1 MSEQDVTSGAY
12 GIVFGAASP
21 FGREIALTF
30 ARAGLDVVLTT
41 AGPDPEEALA
51 VRGAARAVTATGVTA
66 RELMLDLAIGAN
78 VQVAVRQLAR
88 DLGPP
93 SVCAVAAD
101 APFPRPADRTGDADW
116 ARVLGLNLSAVFF
129 AFRAVAREM
138 ARREPADGRRGTLIA
153 VSGGRRDG
161 GAAYTAATAAVP
173 HLSQALAEEWLEQG
187 ITVYCIVPKWD
198 GPEPRADQIAEA
210 GRLAE
215 ELLLRR
221 SLAESGSV
229 YRLE

>member
-1 MSEQDVTSGAY
+1 MSEQVAASSGY

-21 FGREIALTF
+21 FGREIALSF
-30 ARAGLDVVLTT
+30 GRAGLDVVLTT

-51 VRGAARAVTATGVTA
+51 VRGPARAVTALGVVA

-93 SVCAVAAD
+93 SVCAVATD
-101 APFPRPADRTGDADW
+101 APFPRPAERTGDADW
-116 ARVLGLNLSAVFF
+116 ARVIGVNLSAVFF

-138 ARREPADGRRGTLIA
+138 ARKEPADGRRGTLIV
-153 VSGGRRDG
+153 VSGGRKDG

-173 HLSQALAEEWLEQG
+173 NLAQALAEEWQEQG
-187 ITVYCIVPKWD
+187 IAVYCIVPKLE
-198 GPEPRADQIAEA
+198 GAEPRADQIAEA

-215 ELLLRR
+215 ELLSRR
-221 SLAESGSV
+221 SLAESGRT